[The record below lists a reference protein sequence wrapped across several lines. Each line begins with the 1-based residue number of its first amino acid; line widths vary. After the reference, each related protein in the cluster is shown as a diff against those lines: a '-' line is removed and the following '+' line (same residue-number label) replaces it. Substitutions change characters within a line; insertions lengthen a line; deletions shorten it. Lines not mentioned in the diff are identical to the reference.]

1 MFLRQVPNVIYS
13 KIAIQ
18 TLLLLCII
26 MSKVVFA
33 LNYILGQ
40 NKSSVPIVFI
50 FKIIFWIPFWTL
62 SQLCL
67 ERDILTPAYLDI
79 STLSHMGWSHQC
91 EVYHY
96 KSNYI
101 RLGIIVQNGKSGWF
115 YTIWGKKGPH
125 QLVHNCAF
133 MHNCYG
139 DRAYMHGHCSTSI

>member
-26 MSKVVFA
+26 MSRVVFA
-33 LNYILGQ
+33 PNYILGQ

-91 EVYHY
+91 EVYHC
-96 KSNYI
+96 K
-101 RLGIIVQNGKSGWF
+101 REDK
-115 YTIWGKKGPH
+115 
-125 QLVHNCAF
+125 
-133 MHNCYG
+133 
-139 DRAYMHGHCSTSI
+139 CSTIPVYHILSIWPTCLHESLKTKSSSYSSFLCCVLERA